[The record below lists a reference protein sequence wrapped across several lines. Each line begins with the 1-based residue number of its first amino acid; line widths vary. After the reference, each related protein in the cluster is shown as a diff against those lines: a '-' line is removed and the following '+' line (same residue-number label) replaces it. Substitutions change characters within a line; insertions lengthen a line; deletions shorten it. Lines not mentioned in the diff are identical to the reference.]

1 MEDAEIVSLYWAR
14 NEDALRETEEKYG
27 SFCLALAMNILSLR
41 EDAEECVNDTWRRA
55 WDSMP
60 EERPARLRP
69 WLGRVVRNLAIDRY
83 RRDRAKKRRADMEL
97 LLSELEDCVP
107 APGTVE
113 ETVEAAELGQIISR
127 WLGRLPPEDQLLFVR
142 RYWNGQA
149 LSDLAGETGLTPAR
163 LAQKMHRLRLD
174 LKKALEKEGVR
185 L

>member
-14 NEDALRETEEKYG
+14 NEDALRETERKYG
-27 SFCLALAMNILSLR
+27 DFCLALAMNILSLR

-69 WLGRVVRNLAIDRY
+69 WLGKVVRNLSIDRY
-83 RRDRAKKRRADMEL
+83 RRDRAKKRHVDMEL

-107 APGTVE
+107 ARETVE

-127 WLGRLPPEDQLLFVR
+127 WLETLREEDRALFVR
-142 RYWNGQA
+142 RYWNGETLNA
-149 LSDLAGETGLTPAR
+149 LAGEFGLSPAR
-163 LAQKMHRLRLD
+163 LAQRTYRLRLG
-174 LKKALEKEGVR
+174 LKAALEREGVC

>member
-1 MEDAEIVSLYWAR
+1 MEDSEIVSLYWAR
-14 NEDALRETEEKYG
+14 SEDALRETERKYG
-27 SFCLALAMNILSLR
+27 DFCLALAMNILSLR

-69 WLGRVVRNLAIDRY
+69 WLGKVVRNLSIDRY
-83 RRDRAKKRRADMEL
+83 RRDRAKKRHVDMEL

-107 APGTVE
+107 ARETVE

-127 WLGRLPPEDQLLFVR
+127 WLETLREEDRALFVR
-142 RYWNGQA
+142 RYWNGEA
-149 LSDLAGETGLTPAR
+149 LKALAEACGIPAPK
-163 LAQKMHRLRLD
+163 LAQKMYRLRQGLQA
-174 LKKALEKEGVR
+174 ALEREGVS